1 MMTPQR
7 LTPSGGIALQTT
19 ASRSLVFFAV
29 KVSGR
34 DDMKPAQLLLAL
46 LAVWAVVVLM
56 VAPAGAQAA
65 TCNAMQLTPCAG
77 AIVGNAAPSAACC
90 SRLKAQQP
98 CMCQYAR
105 DPNLKQY
112 VDSANGKKVMAACK
126 VPIPSC

>member
-1 MMTPQR
+1 
-7 LTPSGGIALQTT
+7 
-19 ASRSLVFFAV
+19 
-29 KVSGR
+29 
-34 DDMKPAQLLLAL
+34 MKYPAQLLVAL
-46 LAVWAVVVLM
+46 LAASAVVLM

-65 TCNAMQLTPCAG
+65 TCSAMQLTPCAG
-77 AIVGNAAPSAACC
+77 AIIGNAEPSSACC

-112 VDSANGKKVMAACK
+112 VDSANGKKVMATCK

>member
-1 MMTPQR
+1 
-7 LTPSGGIALQTT
+7 
-19 ASRSLVFFAV
+19 
-29 KVSGR
+29 
-34 DDMKPAQLLLAL
+34 MKYSAQLVVAL
-46 LAVWAVVVLM
+46 VAALAVVVLM

-65 TCNAMQLTPCAG
+65 TCSAMKLTPCAG
-77 AIVGNAAPSAACC
+77 AIVGNAAPSASCC
-90 SRLKAQQP
+90 SRLKEQQP

>member
-1 MMTPQR
+1 MKY
-7 LTPSGGIALQTT
+7 SAALVV
-19 ASRSLVFFAV
+19 AF
-29 KVSGR
+29 
-34 DDMKPAQLLLAL
+34 
-46 LAVWAVVVLM
+46 LAVAVVAVT

-65 TCNAMQLTPCAG
+65 TCSAMQLTPCAG
-77 AIVGNAAPSAACC
+77 AIVGNAAPSATCC

>member
-1 MMTPQR
+1 
-7 LTPSGGIALQTT
+7 
-19 ASRSLVFFAV
+19 
-29 KVSGR
+29 
-34 DDMKPAQLLLAL
+34 MKPAQLLLAF

-77 AIVGNAAPSAACC
+77 AIGGNAAPSAACC